1 MLQEDYVKQL
11 ITLKMR
17 TYIGTSHGNETND
30 RGDMHQSIVINTIKM
45 KP

>member
-11 ITLKMR
+11 ITLKVR
-17 TYIGTSHGNETND
+17 IYIGMSHGNEIND
-30 RGDMHQSIVINTIKM
+30 SDDMHLSIVINTIKM